1 MPVPFIVEPD
11 AFNPGTRDRASW
23 VASHERLLQ
32 TWGQYGVLVLPK
44 GDGII
49 KALAQLPQQV
59 RTKWHI
65 ALKSAR
71 FRRRIIEELDLSSA
85 LESLE
90 RLVTLSRQIK
100 LACLEE
106 TRAVC
111 FGLDE
116 DRLSIVAADGS
127 FEICKLDFADQS
139 HFFRS
144 EAEWNRMIY
153 AGESRND
160 IWRERFQE
168 LALDC
173 SNIAVIDRYC
183 LGRFDK
189 LCLEARECGLIFFLQ
204 KLSKLPRK
212 RGHAINIYASE
223 LETMRNATMDR
234 FGNTVRQIRF
244 HSGTSVHVHIVPD
257 DR

>member
-1 MPVPFIVEPD
+1 VGCI
-11 AFNPGTRDRASW
+11 TR
-23 VASHERLLQ
+23 V
-32 TWGQYGVLVLPK
+32 PK

-49 KALAQLPQQV
+49 NALAQLPQQV

-65 ALKSAR
+65 ALKSAQ

-116 DRLSIVAADGS
+116 DRLSIVAADRS

-144 EAEWNRMIY
+144 EAELWNRMIY
-153 AGESRND
+153 AEKVETISGERDFRSSR
-160 IWRERFQE
+160 
-168 LALDC
+168 LT
-173 SNIAVIDRYC
+173 
-183 LGRFDK
+183 
-189 LCLEARECGLIFFLQ
+189 ARISPL
-204 KLSKLPRK
+204 
-212 RGHAINIYASE
+212 
-223 LETMRNATMDR
+223 
-234 FGNTVRQIRF
+234 
-244 HSGTSVHVHIVPD
+244 
-257 DR
+257 